1 VVAVTATTL
10 GWPDVAVALI
20 AAAPALLA
28 AILAYL
34 NNRAIKTP
42 SGDKIG
48 SVVER
53 THDLAAVAAPSIQR
67 TADAINGEAGPAPP
81 SPPAA
86 DTPT

>member
-1 VVAVTATTL
+1 MLVVAV
-10 GWPDVAVALI
+10 GWPDVFIALI

-28 AILAYL
+28 AIFAFL

-48 SVVER
+48 RVVER
-53 THDLAAVAAPSIQR
+53 THDLAAVAAPSIER
-67 TADAINGEAGPAPP
+67 TAAVVNGEAEPRGT

-86 DTPT
+86 DTPV

>member
-1 VVAVTATTL
+1 VTASTV
-10 GWPDVAVALI
+10 GWPDVAIALV

-28 AILAYL
+28 AIFAYL

-48 SVVER
+48 SVVEK

-67 TADAINGEAGPAPP
+67 TEAAVSNGPDAGPT

-86 DTPT
+86 GPPV

>member
-1 VVAVTATTL
+1 VTATTL
-10 GWPDVAVALI
+10 GWPDVAIALI

-28 AILAYL
+28 AVFAYL

-48 SVVER
+48 RVVER
-53 THDLAAVAAPSIQR
+53 THDLAAVAAPRIER
-67 TADAINGEAGPAPP
+67 TEAVVNGEAEPRATPA
-81 SPPAA
+81 PAA